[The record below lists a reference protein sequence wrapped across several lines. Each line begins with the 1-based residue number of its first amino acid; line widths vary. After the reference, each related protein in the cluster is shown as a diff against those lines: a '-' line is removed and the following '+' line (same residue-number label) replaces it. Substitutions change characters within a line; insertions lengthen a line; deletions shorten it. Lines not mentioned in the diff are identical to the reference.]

1 MGGQRIVR
9 YEMRDARYKIQDTRY
24 KIQDLLRRECK
35 INCCLTYNT
44 GDLALPLGEL
54 ARRKA

>member
-1 MGGQRIVR
+1 MQNNKTLTPTPDGR
-9 YEMRDARYKIQDTRY
+9 K
-24 KIQDLLRRECK
+24 L
-35 INCCLTYNT
+35 NCCLTYNT